1 MSESRLVTAL
11 MYRSKL
17 QNQHSFQLKKYED
30 RWRFKGYYPNI
41 PSALKRIVTSE
52 LLVNKQE
59 VSDLNSHLKAVDSS
73 NQMVLEAI
81 DKLLDHKKCSGC
93 QQQVC
98 NINRIQKN
106 KPKGLFFLSQN
117 RDTHTLYTRT
127 RRSMPGKQN
136 LIK

>member
-17 QNQHSFQLKKYED
+17 WNQHSFQLKKKYES

-59 VSDLNSHLKAVDSS
+59 ISDLNSHLKAVDSS

-93 QQQVC
+93 Q
-98 NINRIQKN
+98 
-106 KPKGLFFLSQN
+106 
-117 RDTHTLYTRT
+117 
-127 RRSMPGKQN
+127 
-136 LIK
+136 

>member
-1 MSESRLVTAL
+1 MAKNKEILIEIGNVRIKACDSLNVQIEAL
-11 MYRSKL
+11 EPTFIPTK
-17 QNQHSFQLKKYED
+17 KKYES

-59 VSDLNSHLKAVDSS
+59 ISDLNSHLKAVDSS

-93 QQQVC
+93 Q
-98 NINRIQKN
+98 
-106 KPKGLFFLSQN
+106 
-117 RDTHTLYTRT
+117 
-127 RRSMPGKQN
+127 
-136 LIK
+136 